1 MDSHV
6 TRKGIY
12 LTSFWTNAG
21 GGARSDRGARPIR
34 IGLLGAGAIGEF
46 HARAVSRV
54 PGGLIVAIADRDEG
68 RARALAAKWHVSRV
82 GRTIDDLTAEGV
94 DVVHVLT
101 PPATH
106 ADLAVTALRRGCH
119 VYIEKPLATSIVD
132 CDRIEAAARDAGCV
146 VGIGHSLLRDRCIVR
161 AMAIVGE
168 GGIGDIVA
176 VDYVRSQPSPPHAGG
191 PLPAYF
197 CDGGFPFRDSGV
209 HGLYLAEAFL
219 GPIADVSVQVE
230 SRGRDPLVYCDEWQ
244 VVARCERGLARL
256 HLSWAIRPWQ
266 SVLTIFGTRGI
277 VRADLF
283 GNTVTVRR
291 AWPLPEPVTR
301 LVNTGF
307 EALQSLTQS
316 AGAVVSVARGRLR
329 QFHGLQELVVE
340 FYRDLAAGRT
350 PSVSIASARSAV
362 SWTETVAM
370 HGDALKAKFVSRF
383 VTQPS
388 ADILVTGAG
397 GFIGRQL
404 VERLTREGHR
414 VRALVRR
421 EPPSAWWSD
430 PRIDL
435 LVGDLGDATVVDRAV
450 AGTRL
455 VYHLGAAMRGA
466 VEDFDRGTITGTR
479 HVVESVLSHHVPRL
493 VYMSSLAVLHSA
505 LACEGQVITEAW
517 PLETRPNDRGH
528 YTRTKLFAEEYVAEA
543 VRARGLPAV
552 ILRPGEVIG
561 RGAALLTSG
570 VALRAGGTL
579 VVLGDGRLQ
588 VPLVAIDDVVD
599 AMIAAAES
607 GPFDGTVVHLVDPA
621 AVTQNDMV
629 ARYRVA
635 AGGAWRVVH
644 LPRPLVS
651 LMGATAEVVFGL
663 FRRPAPLS
671 RYRVA
676 SALAWRAFD
685 CRRAYTLWSWQ
696 PRVGV
701 SAVLDQ
707 LGQDLR
713 R

>member
-1 MDSHV
+1 MDYV
-6 TRKGIY
+6 
-12 LTSFWTNAG
+12 TSFWTEGERGSRNDC
-21 GGARSDRGARPIR
+21 GAKPIR
-34 IGLLGAGAIGEF
+34 VGLLGAGPISEF
-46 HARAVSRV
+46 HARAVARV
-54 PGGLIVAIADRDEG
+54 PGARVVAIADQDEG
-68 RARALAAKWHVSRV
+68 RARALAAKWHVARV
-82 GRTIDDLTAEGV
+82 GRTVDDLTAEGV

-106 ADLAVTALRRGCH
+106 ADLAVAALRRGCH
-119 VYIEKPLATSIVD
+119 VYIEKPLATSVAD
-132 CDRIEAAARDAGCV
+132 CDRIEAAARDAGRV
-146 VGIGHSLLRDRCIVR
+146 VGVGHSLLRDRSVVR
-161 AMAIVGE
+161 AMAIVAG
-168 GGIGDIVA
+168 GGIGDVVA

-197 CDGGFPFRDSGV
+197 GDGGFPFRDSGV
-209 HGLYLAEAFL
+209 HGLYLVEALL
-219 GPIADVSVQVE
+219 GPIADVSVHVE

-244 VVARCERGLARL
+244 VAARCERGLARL
-256 HLSWAIRPWQ
+256 HLSWAVRPWQ

-283 GNTVTVRR
+283 GNTVTVKR

-301 LVNTGF
+301 LVNTGL
-307 EALQSLTQS
+307 EAVQLLTQS
-316 AGAVVSVARGRLR
+316 AGAVIRVAAGRLR

-340 FYRDLAAGRT
+340 FYRDLAVGRN
-350 PSVSIASARSAV
+350 PGVSIASAKSAV
-362 SWTETVAM
+362 LWTERVAM
-370 HGDALKAKFVSRF
+370 HGDALKARFVSRF
-383 VTQPS
+383 VSQPT

-421 EPPSAWWSD
+421 EPPAAWWSN
-430 PRIDL
+430 PQIDL

-455 VYHLGAAMRGA
+455 VYHLGAAMRGG
-466 VEDFDRGTITGTR
+466 VEDFDRGTIAGTR
-479 HVVESVLSHHVPRL
+479 HVVESVLSHRVPRL

-505 LACEGQVITEAW
+505 LAGEGQVITESW

-528 YTRTKLFAEEYVAEA
+528 YTRTKLAAEEYVAEA
-543 VRARGLPAV
+543 VRARGLAAV

-561 RGAALLTSG
+561 TGAAFLTSG
-570 VALRAGGTL
+570 VALRVGGNL

-588 VPLVAIDDVVD
+588 VPLVAVDDVVD
-599 AMIAAAES
+599 AMIAAAGS
-607 GPFDGTVVHLVDPA
+607 GPFDGTVVHLVDPV

-651 LMGATAEVVFGL
+651 LMGAAAEVAFGL
-663 FRRPAPLS
+663 LRRPAPLS

-685 CRRAYTLWSWQ
+685 CRRAHTLWGWQ

-707 LGQDLR
+707 LAQDLR